1 MADTKKNLVIV
12 ESPSK
17 AKTIEK
23 YLGSRYRV
31 IASKGHVRD
40 LPKSR
45 LGIDVANDFE
55 PQYINIR
62 GKAEDI
68 KMLRNA
74 AKEASKIY
82 LATDPDREGEAIS
95 WHLATLLGIDPDK
108 ANRVAFNEITKAT
121 VQNALKNP
129 RPIDR
134 NLVDAQ
140 QARRVLD
147 RLVGYEISPLLWKKV
162 RRGLSAGRVQSAAL
176 KILCERES
184 KIAAFVPEEYWTIQS
199 LLEKGRSKFV
209 ARLAEKNGKKYAV
222 TNAEDAASVKRVL
235 ETEPYV
241 VRAYEEKERAKK
253 PFPPYNTSS
262 LQQDAS
268 IRLGFTTKRTMNVA
282 QHLYESGLIT
292 YMRTD
297 SLRVSAEAKAAA
309 LDVIRGSFGEEY
321 CGNNFYANKKAGVQ
335 DAHEAIR
342 PSSPGLRPE
351 DLKTADRD
359 SVKLYTLIWSRFLA
373 SQMKA
378 ALYNDGLASID
389 CGEFGLK
396 AKGSRLLFDGFLK
409 VYSVKGEEDE
419 EKAIPALVPGETLKL
434 NEVKTEQRFTEPPSR
449 FTEAALVKE
458 LEEKGIGRP
467 STYATIITTLL
478 DRGYVTREKKALK
491 PTELGFVVTD
501 LIEQNFRESRIVDT
515 TFTAQMED
523 RLDAIENGADESGK
537 EIPWKD
543 VVRDFYKV
551 FEPEVKA
558 AETKLG
564 RVELTPEV
572 AKNEDGTDMLCEIC
586 GRPMLLR
593 HGRFGDFY
601 ACSGYPECKHTMPIV
616 KKTGVSCPVCGKEI
630 VAKKSKKGKTFYG
643 CSGWPDCKQVYWY
656 KPVNEKCPKCGSLLV
671 ERRGRG
677 AKHVCSN
684 PDCDYKK

>member
-1 MADTKKNLVIV
+1 MADSRKNLVIV

-23 YLGSRYRV
+23 YLGTKYRV
-31 IASKGHVRD
+31 VASKGHVRD

-45 LGIDVANDFE
+45 LGIDVENGFE

-68 KMLRNA
+68 RMLRSA
-74 AKEASKIY
+74 AKEAANIY

-95 WHLATLLGIDPDK
+95 WHLATLLGLDPAD
-108 ANRVAFNEITKAT
+108 ANRVEFNEITKDT
-121 VQNALKNP
+121 VRNALKNP

-147 RLVGYEISPLLWKKV
+147 RLVGYEISPILWKKV

-176 KILCERES
+176 KILCEREQ
-184 KIAAFVPEEYWTIQS
+184 KISAFVPEEYWTIQS
-199 LLEKGRSKFV
+199 IFEKGRAKFA
-209 ARLAEKNGKKYAV
+209 ARLAEKNGKKITV
-222 TNAEDAASVKRVL
+222 TNEAEADAVVRTLK
-235 ETEPYV
+235 TEPHIV
-241 VRAYEEKERAKK
+241 KTYEEKERAKK

-297 SLRVSAEAKAAA
+297 SLRISDDAKRAA
-309 LDVIRGSFGEEY
+309 LSFISETYGQDY
-321 CGNNFYANKKAGVQ
+321 CGNNFYANRKSGVQ

-342 PSSPGLRPE
+342 PATPGLRPE
-351 DLKTADRD
+351 DLRTTDRD
-359 SVKLYTLIWSRFLA
+359 AVKLYTLIWSRFMA

-378 ALYNDGLASID
+378 AVYTDGIALIG
-389 CGEFGLK
+389 CGEYGLR
-396 AKGSRLLFDGFLK
+396 ARGSRLLFDGFLK
-409 VYSVKGEEDE
+409 VYAVKSEEDE
-419 EKAIPALVPGETLKL
+419 EKAIPVLAPGETLKL
-434 NEVKTEQRFTEPPSR
+434 ADVKSERKFTEPPSR
-449 FTEAALVKE
+449 FTEAALVRE

-478 DRGYVTREKKALK
+478 DRTYVTREKKTLK
-491 PTELGFVVTD
+491 PTELGFAVTE
-501 LIEQNFRESRIVDT
+501 LIEQHFKNSRIVDT
-515 TFTAQMED
+515 AFTAQMEN
-523 RLDAIENGADESGK
+523 RLDAIENGKDENGNP
-537 EIPWKD
+537 IPWRD
-543 VVRDFYKV
+543 VVRDFYDV
-551 FEPEVKA
+551 FEPEVRA
-558 AETKLG
+558 AETEAG
-564 RVELTPEV
+564 RVELAPEF
-572 AKNEDGTDMLCEIC
+572 AKNEDGTDMICDVC
-586 GRPMLLR
+586 GRPMVLR
-593 HGRFGDFY
+593 HGRFGDFI
-601 ACSGYPECKHTMPIV
+601 ACSGYPECRNTKPIV
-616 KKTGVSCPVCGKEI
+616 KKTGVACPVCGKEI

-656 KPVNEKCPKCGSLLV
+656 KPVNETCPKCGALLV
-671 ERRGRG
+671 ERRLRN
-677 AKHVCSN
+677 AKRVCSN
-684 PDCDYKK
+684 PECDFRK

>member
-23 YLGSRYRV
+23 YLGSKYRV

-45 LGIDVANDFE
+45 IGIDIANDFE

-62 GKAEDI
+62 GKADDI
-68 KMLRNA
+68 KALRDA
-74 AKEASKIY
+74 AKDASKIF

-95 WHLATLLGIDPDK
+95 WHLATLLGLDPSD
-108 ANRVAFNEITKAT
+108 ANRVEFNEITKGT
-121 VQNALKNP
+121 VQAALKNP

-147 RLVGYEISPLLWKKV
+147 RLVGYEISPILWKKV

-176 KILCERES
+176 KILCEREE
-184 KIAAFVPEEYWTIQS
+184 KINAFVPEEYWTIQS
-199 LLEKGRSKFV
+199 ILEKGRSKFA
-209 ARLAEKNGKKYAV
+209 ARLAEKNGKKYTV
-222 TNAEDAASVKRVL
+222 TNGEEAAA
-235 ETEPYV
+235 V
-241 VRAYEEKERAKK
+241 VEALKAGAYTVRSYEEKERLKK

-297 SLRVSAEAKAAA
+297 SLRVSDEAKRAA
-309 LDVIRGSFGEEY
+309 LAFIGETY
-321 CGNNFYANKKAGVQ
+321 GADYQGNNVYANRKSGVQ

-342 PSSPGLRPE
+342 PATPGLRPE
-351 DLKTADRD
+351 DLRTTDRD
-359 SVKLYTLIWSRFLA
+359 SVKLYTLIWSRFMA

-378 ALYNDGLASID
+378 AVYNDGTASID
-389 CGEFGLK
+389 FVVYGLK
-396 AKGSRLLFDGFLK
+396 AKGSHLLFDGFLK
-409 VYSVKGEEDE
+409 VYSVKSEEDE
-419 EKAIPALVPGETLKL
+419 EKAIPVLTPGETLKL
-434 NEVKTEQRFTEPPSR
+434 SDVKSEQRFTEPPSR
-449 FTEAALVKE
+449 FTEAALVRE

-478 DRGYVTREKKALK
+478 DRTYVTREKKTLK
-491 PTELGFVVTD
+491 PTELGFAVTA
-501 LIEQNFRESRIVDT
+501 LIEEHFQKSRIVDT
-515 TFTAQMED
+515 AFTAQMED
-523 RLDAIENGADESGK
+523 RLDAIENGADETGK
-537 EIPWKD
+537 AIPWKD
-543 VVRDFYKV
+543 VVRDFYRV

-558 AETKLG
+558 ATAEAG
-564 RVELTPEV
+564 RVELAPEF
-572 AKNEDGTDMLCEIC
+572 AKNEDGTDMLCDVC
-586 GRPMLLR
+586 GRPMVIR
-593 HGRFGDFY
+593 HGRFGDFI
-601 ACSGYPECKHTMPIV
+601 ACSGYPEGRNTKRIE
-616 KKTGVSCPVCGKEI
+616 KKTGVLCPVCGKEI
-630 VAKKSKKGKTFYG
+630 VAKRSKKGKTFYG
-643 CSGWPDCKQVYWY
+643 CSGWPECKQVYWY

-671 ERRGRG
+671 ERGGRG
-677 AKHVCSN
+677 AKRVCSN
-684 PDCDYKK
+684 PECDFKK

>member
-1 MADTKKNLVIV
+1 MSETKKNLVIV

-23 YLGSRYRV
+23 YLGTKYKV

-45 LGIDVANDFE
+45 LGIDVKNGFE

-62 GKAEDI
+62 GKAADI
-68 KMLRNA
+68 KMLRDA

-95 WHLATLLGIDPDK
+95 WHLATLLGIDPAK
-108 ANRVAFNEITKAT
+108 ANRVAFNEITKQT

-129 RPIDR
+129 RPIDK

-147 RLVGYEISPLLWKKV
+147 RLVGYEISPVLWKKV

-176 KILCERES
+176 KILCEREN
-184 KIAAFVPEEYWTIQS
+184 KINAFVPEEYWTVWS
-199 LLEKGRSKFV
+199 VLEKGRTKFI
-209 ARLAEKNGKKYAV
+209 ARLAEKNGRKFAV
-222 TNAEDAASVKRVL
+222 SNAKTAEA
-235 ETEPYV
+235 V
-241 VRAYEEKERAKK
+241 VEALKEGAYTVRSYEEKERLKK

-297 SLRVSAEAKAAA
+297 SLRISDDAKKAALA
-309 LDVIRGSFGEEY
+309 FIEDAYGKDY
-321 CGNNFYANKKAGVQ
+321 CGNNYYANKKSGVQ

-342 PSSPGLRPE
+342 PSRPSLRPE
-351 DLKTADRD
+351 ELKTTDKDA
-359 SVKLYTLIWSRFLA
+359 VKLYGLIWSRFLA

-378 ALYNDGLASID
+378 AVYNDGMASID
-389 CGEFGLK
+389 CGIYGLK

-409 VYSVKGEEDE
+409 VYSVKSEEDE
-419 EKAIPALVPGETLKL
+419 EKAIPVLVPGETLKL
-434 NEVKTEQRFTEPPSR
+434 NDVKSEQHFTEPPSR
-449 FTEAALVKE
+449 FTEASLVKE

-467 STYATIITTLL
+467 STYATISTTLL
-478 DRGYVTREKKALK
+478 DRSYVSREKKTLK

-501 LIEQNFRESRIVDT
+501 LIEQNFKKSRIVDT
-515 TFTAQMED
+515 AFTAQMED
-523 RLDAIENGADESGK
+523 RLDAIETGADADGK
-537 EIPWKD
+537 KLVWQD
-543 VVRDFYKV
+543 VVGDFYGI

-558 AETKLG
+558 ASKELG
-564 RVELTPEV
+564 RVELTPEY
-572 AKNEDGTDMLCEIC
+572 AKNEDGTDMLCDVC
-586 GRPMLLR
+586 GRPMVVR
-593 HGRFGDFY
+593 RGRFGDFI
-601 ACSGYPECKHTMPIV
+601 ACSGYPECRNTKPIV
-616 KKTGVSCPVCGKEI
+616 KKTGVACPLCGKEI

-643 CSGWPDCKQVYWY
+643 CSGYPDCKQVYWY

-671 ERRGRG
+671 ERTRGKR
-677 AKHVCSN
+677 VCSN